1 MDVRNTVRD
10 FVIEN
15 FYIADPCALSDER
28 SLLDEGIV
36 DSTGILEVIFFLED
50 RFQITIEDEEMVP
63 ENLDSITAIVDF
75 VTRKATP

>member
-1 MDVRNTVRD
+1 MDVRNTVRE

-15 FYIADPCALSDER
+15 FYIADPSTLSDER

>member
-1 MDVRNTVRD
+1 MDVRNTVRE

-15 FYIADPCALSDER
+15 FYIADPSTLSDER

-63 ENLDSITAIVDF
+63 ENLDSITASVAF